1 MKYKQKLFALTGLF
15 LLAVFGAPTAFAH
28 ATYNVGGFG
37 DISTGASNTTIG
49 GEGATKIYTGG
60 TTGGGLSGSLNQSG
74 ATNGNEVWTNES
86 PATEWIGPTGPNHAG
101 SSAGSVLPSA
111 AYVGLH
117 NPTNNRLMET
127 GVYGGSA
134 ATCAANGDC
143 AGVNTNGNSLLR
155 QVYNQNHTASFYT
168 GGPSNTNPLPTDL
181 SLAVGP
187 NSWNG
192 GQYNSGMDVMNPHVS
207 GYQFGFPNDF
217 SLHPNLEQNL
227 LDQAPNTQLYLNINV
242 SDDTS
247 DGLGAQQMGVALY
260 GGWDD
265 GNGLADLI
273 FLGSAL
279 APTNGNAQLT
289 YALSGIFFGEYT
301 VLIGDNSANGGQ
313 YKAFFGIS
321 STPLTTPVP
330 VPAAFWLFATG
341 LVGLLGFGRS
351 DGFAKTSLQS

>member
-1 MKYKQKLFALTGLF
+1 MKRGKRSILMTGL
-15 LLAVFGAPTAFAH
+15 LLSLAASAPNVFAH

-37 DISTGASNTTIG
+37 DISTGASNSTIG
-49 GEGATKIYTGG
+49 GAGEAKIYTGG
-60 TTGGGLSGSLNQSG
+60 TTGGGLAGSLQHSGS
-74 ATNGNEVWTNES
+74 TNGNEVWTNES

-117 NPTNNRLMET
+117 TPTNNRVLET

-155 QVYNQNHTASFYT
+155 QVYTQNHSAAFYT
-168 GGPSNTNPLPTDL
+168 GGPSNSAPLPTDL
-181 SLAVGP
+181 ALAVAG
-187 NSWNG
+187 NSWQG
-192 GQYNSGMDVMNPHVS
+192 GQYNAGMDVMTPHVS

-227 LDQAPNTQLYLNINV
+227 LDQAPGTQLYLNIEV
-242 SDDTS
+242 SDDIS
-247 DGLGAQQMGVALY
+247 DNLGSQQMGVALY

-265 GNGLADLI
+265 GNGLADLT

-279 APTNGNAQLT
+279 AAVAGGNAQLT
-289 YALSGIFFGEYT
+289 YALHGTFFGEYT
-301 VLIGDNSANGGQ
+301 VLIGDNSGNGGQ

-330 VPAAFWLFATG
+330 IPAPIWLFGSA
-341 LVGLLGFGRS
+341 LCAWLGFGRRR
-351 DGFAKTSLQS
+351 